1 MSGATL
7 TLTDFEGLREPIAAL
22 YGPKAVPAQESRYQ
36 HLLAGRAAA
45 PGKKPRSS
53 PRRGAPRSAA
63 TIPTT
68 SMAGFWPRVSIWTPS
83 RR

>member
-36 HLLAGRAAA
+36 HLLAGLEESFGPWEKAAV
-45 PGKKPRSS
+45 
-53 PRRGAPRSAA
+53 
-63 TIPTT
+63 PTT
-68 SMAGFWPRVSIWTPS
+68 SMAGSWPRVSIWTPS

>member
-36 HLLAGRAAA
+36 HLLARPPA
-45 PGKKPRSS
+45 
-53 PRRGAPRSAA
+53 
-63 TIPTT
+63 
-68 SMAGFWPRVSIWTPS
+68 M
-83 RR
+83 